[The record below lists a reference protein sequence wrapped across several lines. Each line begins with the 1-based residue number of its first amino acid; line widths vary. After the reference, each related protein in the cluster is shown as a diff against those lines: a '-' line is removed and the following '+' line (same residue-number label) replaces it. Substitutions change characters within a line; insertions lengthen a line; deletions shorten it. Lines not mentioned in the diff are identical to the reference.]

1 MISAANYASIL
12 LQAGQVEQ
20 AVHWLQLALA
30 HGSPAFMAH
39 LVPELA
45 ASPHPQVRAP
55 SHRRPS
61 EESRMLL
68 HIPDVLSADQVA
80 DFRRRLDAADWTDG
94 RETVG
99 HLGAQAKHNQQLPE
113 ASPLRRELGEI
124 ILVALARHPLF
135 FSAALPL
142 KYLPPRFNRYSGGGT
157 YGFHVDGA
165 VMNPANGEQLRS
177 DISCTL
183 FLSAPD
189 EYEGGELII
198 SDTYGEH
205 EVKLPAGDLIVY
217 PSSSLHQVRPVTRG
231 ARVASFFWVQSMVRD
246 DVQRRLL
253 WEMDGAIERLRQTG
267 GDAEAVLQLTGVYHN
282 LLRRW
287 SEV

>member
-1 MISAANYASIL
+1 
-12 LQAGQVEQ
+12 
-20 AVHWLQLALA
+20 
-30 HGSPAFMAH
+30 
-39 LVPELA
+39 
-45 ASPHPQVRAP
+45 
-55 SHRRPS
+55 
-61 EESRMLL
+61 MLL
-68 HIPDVLSADQVA
+68 HIPDVLSPQDVA
-80 DFRRRLDAADWTDG
+80 QARRQLDAADWTDG

-99 HLGAQAKHNQQLPE
+99 AQGAMVKRNLQLPD
-113 ASPLRRELGEI
+113 ASPLKAELGRDV
-124 ILVALARHPLF
+124 LAALGRSPLF
-135 FSAALPL
+135 FAAALPL
-142 KYLPPRFNRYSGGGT
+142 KILPPRFNRYSGGGT

-165 VMNPANGEQLRS
+165 VMNLANGEQLRS
-177 DISCTL
+177 DVSCTL
-183 FLSAPD
+183 FLSDPD

-217 PSSSLHQVRPVTRG
+217 PSSSLHKVNPVTRG
-231 ARVASFFWVQSMVRD
+231 ARVASFFWVQSMIRD

-253 WEMDGAIERLRQTG
+253 WEMDSSIERLRQTG